1 MNIKNNIEETPLHIA
16 TNESKFEMIKLMVEA
31 GSDVNARN
39 HIEETAL
46 NIAVRI
52 KSHEIVKFLL

>member
-1 MNIKNNIEETPLHIA
+1 
-16 TNESKFEMIKLMVEA
+16 MIKLMVEA

-52 KSHEIVKFLL
+52 KSHEIVKFLLQAGADINN